1 MGPAHRHPAAP
12 AARLTAVPAAGTT
25 GLRVSEAL
33 ALHVEDVDFTR
44 DDERIA
50 VLGKGGRRRTVLL
63 DDPETVRLLRRH
75 LRERGYRHG
84 PVFRAE
90 RGQPATSLRYASLQE
105 RFRSTPGPPA

>member
-1 MGPAHRHPAAP
+1 M
-12 AARLTAVPAAGTT
+12 
-25 GLRVSEAL
+25 RVSEAL